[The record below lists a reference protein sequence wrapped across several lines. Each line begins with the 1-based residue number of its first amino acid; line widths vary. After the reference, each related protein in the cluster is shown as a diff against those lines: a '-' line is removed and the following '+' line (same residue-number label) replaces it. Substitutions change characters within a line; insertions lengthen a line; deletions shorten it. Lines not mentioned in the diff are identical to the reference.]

1 MKLNDSIRAGLA
13 FGLLFAWGFCCMP
26 PAMADNWKVLE
37 RSEKNSPSWTKEL
50 SSGHIVVTGEGRTLE
65 EARKA
70 ALDALL
76 ARIITSVATNVES
89 RSSQTGKESFEDGIS
104 HSSETFESSLEIAA
118 ARLPFIKGVSLSEA
132 SGIYWEKLEDK
143 KSRRTLYKVD
153 LLYPLSESQ
162 LEDYR
167 RQFEDM
173 DAEKRAELRVL
184 KEQIPNVSSAGQ
196 ISEAESRLTA
206 LEEYFFD
213 KVRRKEAEE
222 LRKQYAA
229 LYRSIS
235 ISGSQTGPGEATVRT
250 LLDGK
255 PFAAGVRLK
264 VTSECASAINATPQ
278 GDGSTWIVSFDT
290 SDCLPMEQNTLEV
303 SANIKSAR
311 LKLSIPIE
319 VK

>member
-1 MKLNDSIRAGLA
+1 MRRNNPIITWMAVGLIS
-13 FGLLFAWGFCCMP
+13 AWGFCCIP
-26 PAMADNWKVLE
+26 TARADNWKVLE
-37 RSEKNSPSWTKEL
+37 RSEKKSPSWTKEL

-76 ARIITSVATNVES
+76 SRIITSVATNVES
-89 RSSQTGKESFEDGIS
+89 RSTQTGSESFEDGRS

-132 SGIYWEKLEDK
+132 SGIYWEKLEDN
-143 KSRRTLYKVD
+143 KSKRTLYKVD

-167 RQFEDM
+167 RQFEDI
-173 DAEKRAELRVL
+173 DAGKRAELKAL
-184 KEQIPNVSSAGQ
+184 KEQIPNVSSAEQ
-196 ISEAESRLTA
+196 ISEAESRLA
-206 LEEYFFD
+206 SLEEYFFD
-213 KVRRKEAEE
+213 KVRRKEAAE

-229 LYRSIS
+229 LYRNIS
-235 ISGSQTGPGEATVRT
+235 ISGNQTGPGEATVRT
-250 LLDGK
+250 LLNGR
-255 PFAAGVRLK
+255 PFASGVRLK
-264 VTSECASAINATPQ
+264 VTSECASAINAIPQ
-278 GDGSTWIVSFDT
+278 GDGSTWTITFDT

-303 SANIKSAR
+303 SANIKTVR